1 MIAEPDS
8 ILDTYAQDGY
18 VYVPGVMTRAD
29 IEPFQRVIAGAVD
42 AWAKKLKTEG
52 KIATLFENEPWD
64 RRLAAIFEGQELGLR
79 QWDEVAVT
87 PELWHII
94 SHPKL
99 VDVLESILGPDVA
112 FIGDFHLRPK
122 MPESTLTA
130 FPWHQDS
137 QYYGEPTK
145 HMHVVTV
152 TIPLV
157 DLTVVNGCLWMIAG
171 SQRWGYLAGER
182 GPDQNIRTFA
192 DVEKRGTPVPVTMK
206 IGDILAFT
214 NLTFHASKLN
224 NTDRVRW
231 TVDIRYIAPREARA
245 AAGASAEELA
255 GYDFLLAKLATQ
267 NRRPM
272 LLRSSAAA
280 RSRGMSNGPGD
291 NAVGKSVGAGCPQ
304 RPIITAWMRRS
315 TACATGTCSS

>member
-1 MIAEPDS
+1 MMQPADE
-8 ILDTYAQDGY
+8 ILEAYAADGY
-18 VYVPGVMTRAD
+18 VLATEVMGAAD
-29 IEPFQRVIAGAVD
+29 IEPFQRVIARGID
-42 AWAKKLKTEG
+42 AWAKKLKAEG

-99 VDVLESILGPDVA
+99 VDVLESILGPEVA
-112 FIGDFHLRPK
+112 FIGDYHLRPK
-122 MPESTLTA
+122 MPESALTA

-152 TIPLV
+152 TAPLV
-157 DLTVVNGCLWMIAG
+157 DLTVENGCLWMIAG
-171 SQRWGYLAGER
+171 SQTWGYLAGAR
-182 GPDQNIRTFA
+182 GTDSNIRTFD
-192 DVEKRGTPVPVTMK
+192 DVEKRGTPLPIPMN

-224 NTDRVRW
+224 NTNRVRW
-231 TVDIRYIAPREARA
+231 TVDIRYFVPREARA

-255 GYDFLLAKLATQ
+255 AYDYLLAKLTPQ
-267 NRRPM
+267 GRRPM
-272 LLRSSAAA
+272 LLRSAKHA
-280 RSRGMSNGPGD
+280 
-291 NAVGKSVGAGCPQ
+291 
-304 RPIITAWMRRS
+304 S
-315 TACATGTCSS
+315 TASYEQWISKA

>member
-1 MIAEPDS
+1 MIAIQPPVLEA
-8 ILDTYAQDGY
+8 YAKDGY
-18 VYVPGVMTRAD
+18 VLAPGVMSKAD
-29 IEPFQRVIAGAVD
+29 IEPFQRVIARGID
-42 AWAKKLKTEG
+42 TWAGKLQAEG
-52 KIATLFENEPWD
+52 KIADLFANEPWD
-64 RRLAAIFEGQELGLR
+64 RRLAAMFEGRELGLR

-99 VDVLESILGPDVA
+99 LDVLESILGPEVA

-152 TIPLV
+152 TVPLV
-157 DLTVVNGCLWMIAG
+157 DLTVENGCLWMIAG
-171 SQRWGYLAGER
+171 SQTWGYLAGAR
-182 GPDQNIRTFA
+182 GADMNIRTFD
-192 DVEKRGTPVPVTMK
+192 DVEQRGTPVPIPMN

-224 NTDRVRW
+224 TTNRVRW
-231 TVDIRYIAPREARA
+231 TVDIRYIVPREARVA
-245 AAGASAEELA
+245 DGASAEELA
-255 GYDFLLAKLATQ
+255 AYDYLLAKLAPQ
-267 NRRPM
+267 GRRPM
-272 LLRSSAAA
+272 LLRSSQGGGLATYAQWTA
-280 RSRGMSNGPGD
+280 ERS
-291 NAVGKSVGAGCPQ
+291 
-304 RPIITAWMRRS
+304 
-315 TACATGTCSS
+315 